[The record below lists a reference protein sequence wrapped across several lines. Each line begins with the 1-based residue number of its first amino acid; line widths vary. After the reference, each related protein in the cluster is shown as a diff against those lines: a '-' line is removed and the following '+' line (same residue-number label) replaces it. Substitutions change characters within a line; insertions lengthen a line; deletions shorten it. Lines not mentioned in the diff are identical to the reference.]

1 MQISSK
7 SSNDVMIPNTSLD
20 KDKYLR
26 SSPLSLRLKEKRAT
40 QSSIKM
46 RDSKDLE
53 DNRKVKNSR
62 KKKTEPPRQ
71 ITLDKF
77 GKTRA
82 AKEIQ
87 GG

>member
-1 MQISSK
+1 
-7 SSNDVMIPNTSLD
+7 
-20 KDKYLR
+20 
-26 SSPLSLRLKEKRAT
+26 
-40 QSSIKM
+40 M

-53 DNRKVKNSR
+53 DNRKVKNKR
-62 KKKTEPPRQ
+62 KKKTEHPRQ